1 MNAEAES
8 GTQNGTRRRSWGS
21 VLLQVTFLVLAL
33 LAMVGFS
40 VVLAKV
46 TLTPSPASEEL
57 VKSNLRPGRSLRQ
70 YAEDYTFLAA
80 CKQAGGNLVLGM
92 PFGVL
97 LPILVPRRLRMIRMV
112 LLTVLVIV
120 VVELVQG
127 ALVAG
132 RAFDVDDVILNTAGA
147 LLGYLLLGRR
157 LSHRYHVLA
166 EAPEPEPAP
175 EPAPERTR
183 APKPAARDGRGTASR
198 QRPWHGAWAKV
209 AARAN
214 PATKAGPKAR
224 PKAGSDEKSRPR
236 MKPKAATKPKPKP
249 RPKAD
254 AKPGLAPKPK
264 DGAKS
269 RTATKVAAKAKSSTA
284 IGRTPRGD
292 GSRTGPG
299 RTLWDRFRNR

>member
-1 MNAEAES
+1 M
-8 GTQNGTRRRSWGS
+8 
-21 VLLQVTFLVLAL
+21 TFLVLAF

-112 LLTVLVIV
+112 LLTVLVIAI
-120 VVELVQG
+120 VELVQG

-166 EAPEPEPAP
+166 AGPEPVPEPEPV
-175 EPAPERTR
+175 
-183 APKPAARDGRGTASR
+183 ARDAHETDSR
-198 QRPWHGAWAKV
+198 RRPWQGAWAKAGARTKQTKKQTTKPTAKRTTKPTTKPV
-209 AARAN
+209 A
-214 PATKAGPKAR
+214 KAGANAKPEPVATN
-224 PKAGSDEKSRPR
+224 
-236 MKPKAATKPKPKP
+236 KPKAATTAPKPKTQPKPKTGATTSKPKPKP
-249 RPKAD
+249 Q
-254 AKPGLAPKPK
+254 PKP
-264 DGAKS
+264 
-269 RTATKVAAKAKSSTA
+269 AAARGKA
-284 IGRTPRGD
+284 PRDDKEG
-292 GSRTGPG
+292 TNPG
-299 RTLWDRFRNR
+299 RALLDRFRGR